1 MRVLVLDTNLSYAN
15 PTARVL
21 LESLAREVDVLFG
34 GIGYALDTSSLSALE
49 RIYGRIDVILGQT
62 WMFGEPG
69 VGQYGPFVPRDL
81 RDHAAPKVLNLL
93 QVDPYAVPEYIY
105 RTCIK
110 PSDAV
115 LSTVASTQFMDPN
128 MRAAS
133 GRESWLDPD
142 LFLVGRPD
150 LVDERWVLLPHCISE
165 SEFVSAGSVAKRW
178 DAIVPGA
185 DYHFRRAAR
194 ERLKCAAGVS
204 LASLEGPLQRALYW
218 ATSYYRAQK
227 YIDLTPWFNRRFRE
241 RIAASR
247 VGVTCD
253 ASIGYAIR
261 KFFEIPAFGTLLAAR
276 FFPQMQAL
284 GFQDGVNCFAIED
297 GKLDRLEEIV
307 AFAKSDG
314 VVARRVTSA
323 GQDMVRELH
332 VASVRAQQLR
342 EFLEALCAGRLGSV
356 RWRDGRPLVT
366 APSFSAIGPNAP

>member
-1 MRVLVLDTNLSYAN
+1 MRILVLDTNVAYAN

-21 LESLAREVDVLFG
+21 LQALARGSDVLFG
-34 GIGYALDTSSLSALE
+34 GIGFDLDTADLAALE
-49 RIYGRIDVILGQT
+49 RRHGRIDVIVGQT

-69 VGQYGPFVPRDL
+69 VGPYGPFVPRDL

-105 RTCIK
+105 RNCIE
-110 PSDAV
+110 PADAV
-115 LSTVASTQFMDPN
+115 LSTVASAQFMDSN

-133 GRESWLDPD
+133 ERESWLDPG
-142 LFLVGRPD
+142 LFMVGRPD
-150 LVDERWVLLPHCISE
+150 LVDERWLLLPHCIAE
-165 SEFVSAGSVAKRW
+165 SEFVSAGSVRKRW
-178 DAIVPGA
+178 DAIVPGV

-194 ERLKCAAGVS
+194 DRLECVAGVS

-241 RIAASR
+241 RISASR

-276 FFPQMQAL
+276 FFPQMEAL
-284 GFQDGVNCFAIED
+284 GFQDGANCFAIED
-297 GKLDRLEEIV
+297 GDLERLEEIV

-314 VVARRVTSA
+314 VEARRVTSA

-332 VASVRAQQLR
+332 VASARAQQLR
-342 EFLEALCAGRLGSV
+342 DFLEALCAGRLGSV
-356 RWRDGRPLVT
+356 RWRDGRPLVI
-366 APSFSAIGPNAP
+366 APGFSAPGINAP